1 MNRRIVVG
9 IDVGGSTTKIGGF
22 DVSGGAPEL
31 IEPLF
36 VRAADPITS
45 VYGAFGKFTDTNAL
59 DLSDISRVMV
69 TGVGASHMTR
79 PIYSLPCEIVPEFRC
94 IGLGGLYLSGLDR
107 AIVVSL
113 GTGTALVLSER
124 GREPEHLGGTG
135 VGGGTVVGLS
145 KKLLEMDTIDHI
157 AALAEDGDLSKV
169 DLRINDISAANVGRL
184 TETMTASN
192 FGNLSDL
199 ATKADVAL
207 GIINMVFETVGM
219 VSMFAARNHGIRDVV
234 LTGNMTTVPQ
244 AKPIFGGLNAMF
256 DMNFIIPDRSQ
267 FGPVIGAA
275 LAGVVAERGK

>member
-1 MNRRIVVG
+1 MDKKIVVG

-22 DVSGGAPEL
+22 DVSSGAPEL

-45 VYGAFGKFTDTNAL
+45 VYGAFGKFTDVNAL
-59 DLSDISRVMV
+59 DLADICRVMV
-69 TGVGASHMTR
+69 TGVGSSHMTR

-94 IGLGGLYLSGLDR
+94 IGFGGLYLSGLER

-124 GREPEHLGGTG
+124 GKEPEHLGGTG

-157 AALAEDGDLSKV
+157 AALALDGDLSRV

-184 TETMTASN
+184 TDTMTASN
-192 FGNLSDL
+192 FGNVSDL
-199 ATKADVAL
+199 ATKADIAL

-244 AKPIFGGLNAMF
+244 AKPIFDGLNAMF
-256 DMNFIIPDRSQ
+256 DMNFTIPARSQ
-267 FGPVIGAA
+267 FGPVLGAA
-275 LAGVVAERGK
+275 LAGVVAERRK

>member
-1 MNRRIVVG
+1 MAKKIIIG
-9 IDVGGSTTKIGGF
+9 IDVGGSTTKIGAF
-22 DVSGGAPEL
+22 DISSGSPSL

-45 VYGAFGKFTDTNAL
+45 VYGAFGKFTDVNEL
-59 DLSDISRVMV
+59 DLGDVCRVMV

-79 PIYSLPCEIVPEFRC
+79 PIYALACEIVPEFRC
-94 IGLGGLYLSGLDR
+94 IGLGGLYLSGLER

-135 VGGGTVVGLS
+135 VGGGTLVGLS
-145 KKLLEMDTIDHI
+145 KKLLDMDTIDHV
-157 AALAEDGDLSKV
+157 AELAKGGDLSRV

-199 ATKADVAL
+199 ATKADIAL
-207 GIINMVFETVGM
+207 GILNMVFETVGM
-219 VSMFAARNHGIRDVV
+219 VSLFAARNHDIRDIV

-244 AKPIFGGLNAMF
+244 AKPIFAGLSAMF
-256 DMNFIIPDRSQ
+256 DVNFTIPDRSQ

-275 LAGVVAERGK
+275 LSGVVAELGE

>member
-1 MNRRIVVG
+1 MSKKIIIG
-9 IDVGGSTTKIGGF
+9 IDVGGSTTKIGAF
-22 DVSGGAPEL
+22 DVSDGRPAL

-45 VYGAFGKFTDTNAL
+45 VYGAFGKFTDVNAL
-59 DLSDISRVMV
+59 DLADISRVMV

-79 PIYSLPCEIVPEFRC
+79 PIYALPCEIVPEFRC
-94 IGLGGLYLSGLDR
+94 IGLGGLYLSGLER

-135 VGGGTVVGLS
+135 VGGGTLVGLS
-145 KKLLEMDTIDHI
+145 KKLLDMDTIDHV
-157 AALAEDGDLSKV
+157 AELARDGDLSRV

-192 FGNLSDL
+192 VSDL
-199 ATKADVAL
+199 ATKADIAL

-219 VSMFAARNHGIRDVV
+219 VSLFAARNHNIRDIV

-244 AKPIFGGLNAMF
+244 AKPIFAGLSAMF
-256 DMNFIIPDRSQ
+256 DVNFTIPERSQ

-275 LAGVVAERGK
+275 LSGVVAEAGE